1 MIKMKYSS
9 IVINILVLFLYS
21 CVYGQDTLG
30 KNDNPAE
37 EVHFKKLNEVQ
48 GKYLHW
54 IDKKNR
60 EFPFAVP
67 AIAYNKYDGI
77 QIGAAF
83 INLKQPVKHVD
94 FTGTLFYGIK
104 SKKVSGT
111 ANLDYY
117 YKPKKSVVST
127 FKPGIRFQSFTY
139 YDFEKPLKYHALHP
153 EVELTLNHRTEK
165 LEKLEHKLAF
175 RAHIIFKKDLTY
187 EILGDEDFIL
197 KDTLTNYYV
206 NVLSYTFSRK
216 DKNFPLTASINIEQS
231 SNFVK
236 SSIETNA
243 FIRYQLKDYNT
254 GVHFR
259 MFMGAFL
266 WRKIKKPNAGYSL
279 PGFNYNLT
287 GTTGENNY
295 KYDELYFGRNENEGF
310 IANQITRNDGF
321 FKTVAPLQSPAI
333 GETGN
338 FLFALNTTIDFPI
351 KYIPLKLFFD
361 IGFTRDNIIQPNT
374 PPALKQFAY
383 DGGFMFSFFNE
394 GFEIYFPLFYS
405 KEFKTYY
412 KSNAP
417 KFGQRISFLLDLH
430 KLELH
435 KKIRDMKF
443 Q

>member
-1 MIKMKYSS
+1 MKHTS
-9 IVINILVLFLYS
+9 IVINILVLLTYFS
-21 CVYGQDTLG
+21 AFGQDSVIVNNNST
-30 KNDNPAE
+30 E
-37 EVHFKKLNEVQ
+37 EVHFKRLNKVQ
-48 GKYLHW
+48 QKYLHW

-67 AIAYNKYDGI
+67 AIAYNQYDGV
-77 QIGAAF
+77 QVGASL
-83 INLKQPVKHVD
+83 INLKQPVKNVD
-94 FTGTLFYGIK
+94 FTATLLYGIK
-104 SKKVSGT
+104 SKKVNGT

-117 YKPKKSVVST
+117 IKPKKSVVSQI
-127 FKPGIRFQSFTY
+127 KPGVKFQSFTY
-139 YDFEKPLKYHALHP
+139 YDSVKPLKYYAIHP
-153 EVELTLNHRTEK
+153 EISIDLNHRTEK
-165 LEKLEHKLAF
+165 LEKLEHHLSF
-175 RAHIIFKKDLTY
+175 ISHVILKKDLNY
-187 EILGDEDFIL
+187 VILGDEDFAV
-197 KDTLTNYYV
+197 KDTLKYYYV
-206 NVLSYTFSRK
+206 NELTYTFKRK
-216 DKNFPLTASINIEQS
+216 DKNFPLAASLSIEQA

-236 SSIETNA
+236 TSFEANA

-259 MFMGAFL
+259 MFVGGFL
-266 WRKIKKPNAGYSL
+266 WRKIKKPNPGYSL

-295 KYDELYFGRNENEGF
+295 KYDEFYFGRNENEGF

-333 GETGN
+333 GQTGN
-338 FLFALNTTIDFPI
+338 FIFALNTTIDFPI
-351 KYIPLKLFFD
+351 KYVPLKLFFD
-361 IGFTRDNIIQPNT
+361 IGFTQDNIVNANT

-383 DGGFMFSFFNE
+383 EGGFMFSFFDE
-394 GFEIYFPLFYS
+394 GFEIYFPLFYN
-405 KEFKTYY
+405 KEFRTYY

-443 Q
+443 